1 MRKANYELESTLN
14 KLLQTTLEQTLKGCA
29 PSAPWVIGK
38 VETLEE
44 VRHEQC
50 IVLTISSFKF
60 RIMCLLHLSMDAAN
74 RKFVAEAT
82 STRPGELDDS
92 VYSDYL
98 LEMSNSF
105 CGNLKRH
112 LQSSCPPLGM
122 STPNFLDHA
131 SLKFNDA
138 IKPSYS
144 AHARAQLATSS
155 PALFTAS
162 ALVCV
167 KHDDDF
173 SLQHYQ
179 EHVGEI
185 NTQADSSGELE
196 LF

>member
-1 MRKANYELESTLN
+1 MHKANYEIESTLN
-14 KLLQTTLEQTLKGCA
+14 KLLQATLEQTLKGCA
-29 PSAPWVIGK
+29 PNVAWVIGK
-38 VETLEE
+38 VEKLEE
-44 VRHEQC
+44 LQHDRC

-82 STRPGELDDS
+82 STRPDELDDS
-92 VYSDYL
+92 VYTDYL

-122 STPNFLDHA
+122 STPNFLERA
-131 SLKFNDA
+131 SLKLDEAFEPA
-138 IKPSYS
+138 YS
-144 AHARAQLATSS
+144 AHARAQLVANS
-155 PALFTAS
+155 PALFSAS

-179 EHVGEI
+179 EHVGEV
-185 NTQADSSGELE
+185 NSQADSSGELE

>member
-1 MRKANYELESTLN
+1 MHKTNHELETTLY
-14 KLLQTTLEQTLKGCA
+14 KLLQATLEQTLKGCA
-29 PSAPWVIGK
+29 PNIPWVIGR

-44 VRHEQC
+44 IRHEQC

-60 RIMCLLHLSMDAAN
+60 RIMCLLHLSMDVAN

-82 STRPGELDDS
+82 SSKLEDLGDS

-122 STPNFLDHA
+122 STPNFLERA
-131 SLKFNDA
+131 SLKLDDTIQPA
-138 IKPSYS
+138 HSVHAS
-144 AHARAQLATSS
+144 ARPAANS
-155 PALFTAS
+155 PALFCAS
-162 ALVCV
+162 ALICV
-167 KHDDDF
+167 KHDGDF

-179 EHVGEI
+179 EHLGEI

>member
-1 MRKANYELESTLN
+1 MRTANYEVESTLN
-14 KLLQTTLEQTLKGCA
+14 KLLQATLEQTLKGCA
-29 PSAPWVIGK
+29 SNVAWVIDK
-38 VETLEE
+38 VEQLDQ
-44 VRHEQC
+44 VRHDRC

-74 RKFVAEAT
+74 RTFVAEAT
-82 STRPGELDDS
+82 STRPDELDDS
-92 VYSDYL
+92 VYTDYL

-122 STPNFLDHA
+122 STPNFLDRA
-131 SLKFNDA
+131 SLELGEAF
-138 IKPSYS
+138 KPTYS
-144 AHARAQLATSS
+144 VHARARVAANS
-155 PALFTAS
+155 PALFSAS

-167 KHDDDF
+167 KDDDDF

-179 EHVGEI
+179 EHVGEV